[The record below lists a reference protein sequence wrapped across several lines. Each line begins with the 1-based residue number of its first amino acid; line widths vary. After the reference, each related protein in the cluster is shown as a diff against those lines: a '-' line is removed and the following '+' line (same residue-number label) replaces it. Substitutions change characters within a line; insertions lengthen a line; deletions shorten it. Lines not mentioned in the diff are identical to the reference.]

1 MKLYVTHCSS
11 IYNPLNESMKFIV
24 TFDGDTSEQQAQAER
39 AIAHLDTLST
49 ESLVEESIAF
59 FKWLILYPVTD
70 CHQCYA
76 TVLLNYFHSRDMLL
90 NKQSVIN
97 PQKQMKERYLVLFSM
112 NGHVF
117 TKTYNSIRE
126 LKADTGKKPSQ
137 ILCKP
142 TNSLIC
148 KSLKN
153 NLQSNTNRK

>member
-1 MKLYVTHCSS
+1 MKLQATHPRS
-11 IYNPLNESMKFIV
+11 IYNPLPEPMKFIV
-24 TFDGDTSEQQAQAER
+24 TFDGDTTEEQAR
-39 AIAHLDTLST
+39 ATRVIAHLDTLST
-49 ESLVEESIAF
+49 ELLVEESITF

-76 TVLLNYFHSRDMLL
+76 SVLLGYFHSRDMLL

-142 TNSLIC
+142 TKSLIC

-153 NLQSNTNRK
+153 NLDR

>member
-1 MKLYVTHCSS
+1 
-11 IYNPLNESMKFIV
+11 
-24 TFDGDTSEQQAQAER
+24 
-39 AIAHLDTLST
+39 
-49 ESLVEESIAF
+49 
-59 FKWLILYPVTD
+59 
-70 CHQCYA
+70 
-76 TVLLNYFHSRDMLL
+76 
-90 NKQSVIN
+90 VIN

-142 TNSLIC
+142 TKSLIC

-153 NLQSNTNRK
+153 NLDR

>member
-1 MKLYVTHCSS
+1 MKLQATHCSS
-11 IYNPLNESMKFIV
+11 IYNPLNESMKVIV
-24 TFDGDTSEQQAQAER
+24 TFDGDTSEQQAQADR
-39 AIAHLDTLST
+39 AIAHLDTLSI
-49 ESLVEESIAF
+49 ESLVEESITF

-76 TVLLNYFHSRDMLL
+76 SALLIYFHSRDMLL
-90 NKQSVIN
+90 NKQSVTN

-142 TNSLIC
+142 TKSLIC

-153 NLQSNTNRK
+153 NLDR